1 MYMATLTTTGGA
13 VITFTPSGIAAIA
26 DHNDTTGQA
35 VTTVYGIGNSPLMIA
50 ETVQAFLTRLNIA
63 QAFAQLTR
71 PDGRPVWISGT
82 AVSMLR
88 APSAGEYAPA
98 VKTVISAGPL
108 TQGVQ
113 ETPDNVTTA
122 LNAHGADL

>member
-1 MYMATLTTTGGA
+1 MATLTTTGGA
-13 VITFTPSGIAAIA
+13 VVTFTPSAIAAIA
-26 DHNDTTGQA
+26 DHNDTTGEA
-35 VTTVYGIGNSPLMIA
+35 VTTVYGIGGSPLMIA
-50 ETVQAFLTRLNIA
+50 ETVQAFMTRLNIA

-71 PDGRPVWISGT
+71 PDGRPVWISGA

-108 TQGVQ
+108 TQGVK
-113 ETPDNVTTA
+113 EPLADAIAA
-122 LNAHGADL
+122 LNAHGASL

>member
-1 MYMATLTTTGGA
+1 MATLTTTGGA
-13 VITFTPSGIAAIA
+13 AITFGASAVAAIA
-26 DHNDTTGQA
+26 DHNDTTGEA

-50 ETVQAFLTRLNIA
+50 ETVQGFLQRLNIA
-63 QAFAQLTR
+63 ASFAQLTR
-71 PDGRPVWISGT
+71 PDGRPVWISGA

-108 TQGVQ
+108 TQGVK
-113 ETPDNVTTA
+113 EPPANAIAA
-122 LNAHGADL
+122 LNAHGASL